1 MNYTIFDKLRLIFDK
16 LRLTKTTTFFL
27 LKYTLIAL
35 AMVNSQW
42 VLAQQKSL
50 HQDDWELAVQAWT
63 FHLYTFSE
71 ALDKIDSC
79 GVKYVEGF
87 PNQQIGGGVEGM
99 MDYHMDESTRQKVL
113 DMLRAKGIQ
122 MVSYGVVKPKT
133 DSDWEQLF
141 KFAKAMGLQNIV
153 SEPKEEQIPLIS
165 KLCDEYKI
173 NVAIHNH
180 PNPSHYWNPDILL
193 SAIQGASSRIGSCA
207 DIGHWIR
214 SGLDPVECLKKLK
227 GHVIEFHMKD
237 LNAKGV
243 RKAHD
248 LPWGTGISNIFAIM
262 QEMKRQNFK
271 GVISIEYEYNWEHNV
286 PEVKASA
293 EYFNKEKKKILK
305 K

>member
-1 MNYTIFDKLRLIFDK
+1 MNYTIFDK
-16 LRLTKTTTFFL
+16 LRLTKTTTLFL

-141 KFAKAMGLQNIV
+141 KFAKA
-153 SEPKEEQIPLIS
+153 S
-165 KLCDEYKI
+165 
-173 NVAIHNH
+173 
-180 PNPSHYWNPDILL
+180 
-193 SAIQGASSRIGSCA
+193 
-207 DIGHWIR
+207 
-214 SGLDPVECLKKLK
+214 
-227 GHVIEFHMKD
+227 
-237 LNAKGV
+237 
-243 RKAHD
+243 
-248 LPWGTGISNIFAIM
+248 
-262 QEMKRQNFK
+262 
-271 GVISIEYEYNWEHNV
+271 
-286 PEVKASA
+286 
-293 EYFNKEKKKILK
+293 
-305 K
+305 